1 MASKNLLWGVGI
13 AAVMYA
19 AYRVANLKKS
29 VEFFQYSLSGLKF
42 RISKSLQPEII
53 FSIQVYNPNQTSI
66 PVNDFFGV
74 IKQGDKVLAN
84 FKNLSAISLG
94 SNETQTI
101 DISAKINVVS
111 VVMQII
117 RGQKINSLTVDAML
131 KTGFFDM
138 PVKKEVYLST
148 LSGTGEMGRMY
159 NRANWTRPSRLKRPP
174 VQSSFLQ
181 YQPMKNFESVLMPS
195 SIV

>member
-53 FSIQVYNPNQTSI
+53 FSIQVYNPNQTNI

-74 IKQGDKVLAN
+74 IKKDDRILAS
-84 FKNLSAISLG
+84 FKNLSSISLG
-94 SNETQTI
+94 GKETQSI
-101 DISAKINVVS
+101 DISAKINVLS

-117 RGQKINSLTVDAML
+117 RGEKINTLTIDAML

-138 PVKKEVYLST
+138 PVKREVSLSS
-148 LSGTGEMGRMY
+148 LSGTRDIGRMY
-159 NRANWTRPSRLKRPP
+159 NRIYRVRPRRP
-174 VQSSFLQ
+174 QKAFLQ
-181 YQPMKNFESVLMPS
+181 YQPIKNFEPVYTMQG